1 MGELIKTLN
10 DSVEDTRA
18 YKEHI
23 AELAQNLATL
33 NTVYGNM
40 LNAMGGSKNF
50 NLRLIRN

>member
-1 MGELIKTLN
+1 MSNLDHRAVEVVKTLN

-33 NTVYGNM
+33 NMVYGNM
-40 LNAMGGSKNF
+40 LNAMGGS
-50 NLRLIRN
+50 RS